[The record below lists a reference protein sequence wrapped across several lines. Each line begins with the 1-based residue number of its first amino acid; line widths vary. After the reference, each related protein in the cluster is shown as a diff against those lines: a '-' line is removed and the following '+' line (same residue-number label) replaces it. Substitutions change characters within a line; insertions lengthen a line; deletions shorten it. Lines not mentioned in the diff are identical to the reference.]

1 MRVAR
6 LRVCRTVRK
15 KSGSL
20 LIHCSHRTS
29 LRVRASARRLHGPWQ
44 CVLLDLVRDSSVH
57 AGFNGGSGIL
67 VLDPAVDGGSYVG
80 NRISNGIGMP
90 TRN

>member
-1 MRVAR
+1 MAR
-6 LRVCRTVRK
+6 TAHPYVFGLRAVGYT
-15 KSGSL
+15 
-20 LIHCSHRTS
+20 
-29 LRVRASARRLHGPWQ
+29 GPWQ

-67 VLDPAVDGGSYVG
+67 VLDPALDGGSYVG